1 MVDFDPCCLFHFVVV
16 RNDNQISWN
25 ALLFLCNLIVQLC
38 LGGPGYIYS
47 SRIILIVNYEDILII
62 IYLRKTLNR
71 P

>member
-1 MVDFDPCCLFHFVVV
+1 MVNFDPYCLFHFVVV

-25 ALLFLCNLIVQLC
+25 AFLSLCNLIFNFVWE
-38 LGGPGYIYS
+38 GPVTCTVVA
-47 SRIILIVNYEDILII
+47 ILIVNNDDILII